1 MWVCSVYVVGGL
13 TFWEGDYKMKGVV
26 GLRDFEFESRITEGK
41 VYKIDKVVFEFNRIV
56 FLFGNLRDGR
66 EKRLVIEDVVDLSVE
81 KDAGEAADI
90 MAYETLI
97 GYDFEKEGD
106 FYIHCLKTDTYEMV
120 IKSYGG
126 PELEKSG
133 MGEKKDEVSD
143 RN

>member
-1 MWVCSVYVVGGL
+1 MW
-13 TFWEGDYKMKGVV
+13 W
-26 GLRDFEFESRITEGK
+26 GLRNFEFESRITEGK

-56 FLFGNLRDGR
+56 FWFGNLRDGR

-97 GYDFEKEGD
+97 GYDFEKDGD

-126 PELEKSG
+126 PELEKKWNG
-133 MGEKKDEVSD
+133 REE
-143 RN
+143 

>member
-1 MWVCSVYVVGGL
+1 MW
-13 TFWEGDYKMKGVV
+13 W
-26 GLRDFEFESRITEGK
+26 GLRNFEFESRITEGK

-56 FLFGNLRDGR
+56 FWFGNLRDGR

-97 GYDFEKEGD
+97 GYDFEKDGD

-126 PELEKSG
+126 SELEKKWNG
-133 MGEKKDEVSD
+133 REE
-143 RN
+143 